1 MDNSRF
7 FILSIIIYT
16 KIRCTLVYLP
26 VFAVVIGYVIIDIS
40 LNLYKKF
47 LKIPKNYF
55 IILLISLYL
64 LGSVTQFILSTN
76 ITQEDYSNIKLQDN
90 ENSYINESLKAFNPK
105 NTVVIF
111 QSGTDWRKSL
121 YYYPDYQTY
130 LFYHYFVWNDFA
142 KFKAYKNN
150 AIESYDGINFIIPIN
165 SSIDNVVWIVD
176 DNSEF
181 FKQLKSKIGVK
192 TMLLPDGYLLYYSKV
207 KNNTNFTIDNITFI
221 MID

>member
-1 MDNSRF
+1 MDNMLLSWTILGIGIISMF
-7 FILSIIIYT
+7 FLLIFITFNLKKVFNLSNLKNRKLVFLILWIIPAFLFYLLLFIPKSGY
-16 KIRCTLVYLP
+16 TLVYLP

-130 LFYHYFVWNDFA
+130 LFYHY
-142 KFKAYKNN
+142 
-150 AIESYDGINFIIPIN
+150 N
-165 SSIDNVVWIVD
+165 SSGTTLLN
-176 DNSEF
+176 
-181 FKQLKSKIGVK
+181 LKHTKI
-192 TMLLPDGYLLYYSKV
+192 MQS
-207 KNNTNFTIDNITFI
+207 NH
-221 MID
+221 MMA